1 MQLERFSIFG
11 TIVASIII
19 ITDAVFTK
27 HLYFQRTLHTL
38 WRQKSTATALS
49 VLRIRKLT
57 FRIGPH
63 YKSGGAA
70 VDLKL
75 VFHFGWPIRSHLSV
89 LVGSDQHVSK
99 YGSKEDSTII
109 YHTSGY
115 SRVNSRQVFIRYLRW
130 LQFW

>member
-1 MQLERFSIFG
+1 MLYLQSTYIF
-11 TIVASIII
+11 
-19 ITDAVFTK
+19 
-27 HLYFQRTLHTL
+27 
-38 WRQKSTATALS
+38 S
-49 VLRIRKLT
+49 VLSIPCGGRKAQPQLSLFCELES

-115 SRVNSRQVFIRYLRW
+115 SRVNSR
-130 LQFW
+130 